1 MSRGH
6 HGLEFEVVEGW
17 ERLPDGWSFTEMA
30 GVAVDSRDR
39 VYVFCRGENRRNN
52 LSIWVADK
60 I

>member
-17 ERLPDGWSFTEMA
+17 ERLPDGWSFTEVA

-52 LSIWVADK
+52 LSI
-60 I
+60 